1 MVGPCLSGFVKG
13 AVASHGVLPYTGPS
27 AVAYS
32 DHMTSEEERSGDLLD
47 VALADEIELVSD
59 LVVAAS
65 SSPRHFTPDEV
76 DELLGI
82 SGAVPSAAPPSAPPA

>member
-1 MVGPCLSGFVKG
+1 
-13 AVASHGVLPYTGPS
+13 
-27 AVAYS
+27 
-32 DHMTSEEERSGDLLD
+32 MTPEEERSGDLLD

-82 SGAVPSAAPPSAPPA
+82 AEGGSGPPSDAPATPPAE

>member
-1 MVGPCLSGFVKG
+1 
-13 AVASHGVLPYTGPS
+13 
-27 AVAYS
+27 
-32 DHMTSEEERSGDLLD
+32 MTPEEERSGDLLD

-82 SGAVPSAAPPSAPPA
+82 PGASPAPASDAPATPPAE

>member
-1 MVGPCLSGFVKG
+1 
-13 AVASHGVLPYTGPS
+13 
-27 AVAYS
+27 
-32 DHMTSEEERSGDLLD
+32 MTPEEDRSGDLLD

-65 SSPRHFTPDEV
+65 SSPRHFTEDEV

-82 SGAVPSAAPPSAPPA
+82 AGGGSAVAASGSNAT

>member
-1 MVGPCLSGFVKG
+1 
-13 AVASHGVLPYTGPS
+13 
-27 AVAYS
+27 
-32 DHMTSEEERSGDLLD
+32 MTPEEERSGDLLD

-82 SGAVPSAAPPSAPPA
+82 PGEVPGDSADGPAAAADASSPEIPRTEGSRASGPSLADPAE

>member
-1 MVGPCLSGFVKG
+1 
-13 AVASHGVLPYTGPS
+13 
-27 AVAYS
+27 
-32 DHMTSEEERSGDLLD
+32 MTPEEERSGDLLD

-76 DELLGI
+76 DDLLGI
-82 SGAVPSAAPPSAPPA
+82 TGGAPAGSPSGTAPA

>member
-1 MVGPCLSGFVKG
+1 
-13 AVASHGVLPYTGPS
+13 
-27 AVAYS
+27 
-32 DHMTSEEERSGDLLD
+32 MTPEEERSGDLLD
-47 VALADEIELVSD
+47 VALAHEIELVSD

-82 SGAVPSAAPPSAPPA
+82 PGEDPGNPADGSAAAADASSAELRTSDGSRASGPSLADPAE

>member
-1 MVGPCLSGFVKG
+1 
-13 AVASHGVLPYTGPS
+13 
-27 AVAYS
+27 
-32 DHMTSEEERSGDLLD
+32 MTPEDERSGDLLD

-82 SGAVPSAAPPSAPPA
+82 VDRGADDPAVGRPAAVPESPSVADPVE

>member
-1 MVGPCLSGFVKG
+1 
-13 AVASHGVLPYTGPS
+13 
-27 AVAYS
+27 
-32 DHMTSEEERSGDLLD
+32 MTPEEERSTDLLD

-82 SGAVPSAAPPSAPPA
+82 RGEAAGPSPSGTTPA

>member
-1 MVGPCLSGFVKG
+1 
-13 AVASHGVLPYTGPS
+13 
-27 AVAYS
+27 
-32 DHMTSEEERSGDLLD
+32 MTPEEERSGDLLD

-65 SSPRHFTPDEV
+65 ASPRHFTPDEV

-82 SGAVPSAAPPSAPPA
+82 TGGGAPAGPSTTTPA